1 METRAF
7 TPAEVMQRRE
17 GLLVDPQIVF
27 VVGPEGSGKSAQ
39 AKLLSRRTGLPLI
52 VMGEAF
58 RFLQKYDETELGGRC
73 RDLINNPDK
82 AYSDIDLY
90 KDVFWWRLQL
100 DERGIDFFR
109 DGFILDGA
117 PRTLEQY
124 EQTESFLKEHGINF
138 APRLLYLTVPIS
150 EADERMA
157 KRPDREDDSKVA
169 VRRKDHFSDLFEKRR
184 FARKNWKVTVVHTVK
199 KSIEDINQEAVEKLE
214 IDKTQI
220 RTIQE
225 ARLTDKVRRVRD
237 LAVVDIDDVGH
248 DIMTLPENERITAI
262 YEYLRN
268 IDETL
273 SESFGGEIFT
283 RLQYMRRYLMTKLG
297 ECYYEQMLRDELK
310 Q

>member
-1 METRAF
+1 MTERAF
-7 TPAEVMQRRE
+7 TRAEVMQRKE
-17 GLLVDPQIVF
+17 GLLVNPQIIF

-39 AKLLSRRTGLPLI
+39 TKLLSHRTGLPLI
-52 VMGEAF
+52 IMGEAF
-58 RFLQKYDETELGGRC
+58 RFLQNHDTTELGNRC
-73 RDLINNPDK
+73 RGLMNNPDK
-82 AYSDIDLY
+82 AYSDINLY

-124 EQTESFLKEHGINF
+124 EQTEEFLKEHGIDF
-138 APRLLYLTVPIS
+138 LPRALYLTVPIK

-157 KRPDREDDSKVA
+157 KRPDREDDHKVA

-184 FARKNWKVTVVHTVK
+184 FARKNWKVTVVHTAK
-199 KSIEDINQEAVEKLE
+199 KSIEDINQEAVEKLG

-225 ARLTDKVRRVRD
+225 ARLTDKIRRVRD
-237 LAVVDIDDVGH
+237 LAIVNIDDIGH
-248 DIMTLPENERITAI
+248 DITTLPESERATAI

-273 SESFGGEIFT
+273 SESSGLEI
-283 RLQYMRRYLMTKLG
+283 LQKLEYIRRYLKTKLG
-297 ECYYEQMLRDELK
+297 EHYYMQMLRDELNK
-310 Q
+310 